1 MLLGSWQLL
10 IVYCICL
17 LTTEIFYVCHLCY
30 IIKTDKKMIE
40 NCLCLVQVQH
50 HSDTVEGKRGS
61 VSLLDYVLPDR
72 IGSDDWME

>member
-1 MLLGSWQLL
+1 
-10 IVYCICL
+10 
-17 LTTEIFYVCHLCY
+17 
-30 IIKTDKKMIE
+30 MIE

>member
-1 MLLGSWQLL
+1 
-10 IVYCICL
+10 
-17 LTTEIFYVCHLCY
+17 
-30 IIKTDKKMIE
+30 MIE

-50 HSDTVEGKRGS
+50 HSDAEEGKCGS